1 MRISDWSSDV
11 CSSDLFVGRRI
22 GDVDPDLAVDDL
34 HRVAPEPVA
43 ADQRLS
49 AGKVELTVMP
59 VAGEDAVSAAALRE
73 RPFHQRVALVRAAV
87 VAGEDAAGAGEN
99 RDLLAARLDEVTSL
113 LPQFVE
119 QPTQHQNGKRVG
131 S

>member
-49 AGKVELTVMP
+49 AGKVELPVMP

-99 RDLLAARLDEVTSL
+99 RDLLAARLEEVTSL
-113 LPQFVE
+113 F
-119 QPTQHQNGKRVG
+119 HQDRKSTRLN
-131 S
+131 SSH